1 MYGSLISQEAG
12 SSNWEREKSVE
23 TEKRRR
29 RKRKKRGKDV
39 IYIKVLYI
47 IGIWYYQNR
56 CSLSLSRSPFLP
68 LHVLS
73 PPPPL
78 QIMHIFQGSH
88 KNLKKA
94 TRIDSTISS
103 GTPISSNVPPENAL
117 SPLGESPLP
126 PDVGGTSPSVQEQRC
141 SAITSSSSLKL
152 LSSAYSSD
160 SSSASSGASGDG
172 GCGFVSASR
181 FKVRIYPIR
190 RKVHVAVK

>member
-12 SSNWEREKSVE
+12 SSNWERERSVE

-39 IYIKVLYI
+39 IYFKVLYI

-73 PPPPL
+73 PPL

-126 PDVGGTSPSVQEQRC
+126 LDVGGTSPSVQEQRC

-172 GCGFVSASR
+172 RCDFVSASR
-181 FKVRIYPIR
+181 FKIRIYLIR

>member
-12 SSNWEREKSVE
+12 SSNWERERSVE

-29 RKRKKRGKDV
+29 RKRGKDV
-39 IYIKVLYI
+39 IYFKILYI

-56 CSLSLSRSPFLP
+56 CSLSRSPSLFIMFSHP
-68 LHVLS
+68 S
-73 PPPPL
+73 PPPPPPL

-103 GTPISSNVPPENAL
+103 GTPISSNVPPE
-117 SPLGESPLP
+117 SPLP
-126 PDVGGTSPSVQEQRC
+126 PDVGGTSPSIQEQRC

-160 SSSASSGASGDG
+160 SSRASSGASGDG

-181 FKVRIYPIR
+181 FKIRLYPIR